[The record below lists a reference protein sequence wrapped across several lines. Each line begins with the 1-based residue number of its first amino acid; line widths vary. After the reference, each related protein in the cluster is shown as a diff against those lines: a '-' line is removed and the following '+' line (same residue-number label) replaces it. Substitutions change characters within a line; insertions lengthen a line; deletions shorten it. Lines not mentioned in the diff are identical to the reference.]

1 VPSSVSV
8 SAAFLASQAERVAAV
23 TRTGG
28 PGCGTL
34 AEPASAATTF
44 LAVGRN
50 ADNDR
55 HDASRAAETSDTS
68 DASDIPAHEPALRPA
83 LERRADPRRRR
94 GRRVRRLFRSAP
106 GPVPPA
112 PGTGGAAG
120 EPLLQ
125 LARGASRRRLG
136 RTRLAVITPETAPHQ
151 SYFPERT
158 LAQWLRGHGY
168 PAVVH
173 AFPQTGVQPL
183 RAAYEALIALHRID
197 AVVLVDGGTDIL
209 LRGDEAGLGTPE
221 EDLTSVAALAALDDV
236 PHRLVV
242 SLGFG
247 VDAYH
252 GVNHVQVLENI
263 AALEREGACLGAFS
277 VPRATR
283 EGALYLDAVA
293 HAQEHTPER
302 PSIVNG
308 SVAAAVRGE
317 CGDVRF
323 TDRTRGSEMFVN
335 PLMSLYF
342 AFDLPASPPAA
353 CTWTASRTPI

>member
-1 VPSSVSV
+1 MIDMTPPKP
-8 SAAFLASQAERVAAV
+8 AAPPTPATSLHTNPFFDRLADAERILVAGA
-23 TRTGG
+23 GG
-28 PGCGTL
+28 GFDVYSGLPL
-34 AEPASAATTF
+34 ALSLLHQGREVRLANLSFSSLAGLPADAWAAPD
-44 LAVGRN
+44 LAV
-50 ADNDR
+50 
-55 HDASRAAETSDTS
+55 
-68 DASDIPAHEPALRPA
+68 
-83 LERRADPRRRR
+83 
-94 GRRVRRLFRSAP
+94 V
-106 GPVPPA
+106 
-112 PGTGGAAG
+112 
-120 EPLLQ
+120 
-125 LARGASRRRLG
+125 
-136 RTRLAVITPETAPHQ
+136 TPETAPHQ

-183 RAAYEALIALHRID
+183 RAAYEALIALHGID

-263 AALEREGACLGAFS
+263 AALEREGAYLGAFS
-277 VPRATR
+277 VPRTTR

-323 TDRTRGSEMFVN
+323 TDRTRGSELFVN

-342 AFDLPASPPAA
+342 AFDLPGLAARCLYLDRIEDTHLMRQVRSRIAEFRETVVTRPPRAF
-353 CTWTASRTPI
+353 PH